1 MADVLRRAPAQKT
14 IKRFFTVIHDL
25 ENEAQNARCWTHPDF
40 CPRIIFNIDPEKSLL
55 IEKTVRQSKID
66 LHICPRSRFG
76 EIYSGL
82 FARRGSIIGW
92 HWSVMIWD
100 TLKVNKVGKNGVSF
114 RAYSFL
120 LFSQS
125 PIPSRSNHTLEC
137 ATHTHTHRHTHN
149 SLSLFFPIHVI
160 RSRATRI
167 EEKELSVPSDIRLFI
182 DNHFFFSMIAEMI
195 KLWLEMKH
203 TKNLF
208 HTKSNKKN
216 F

>member
-1 MADVLRRAPAQKT
+1 MTQKT
-14 IKRFFTVIHDL
+14 KLKMSDFEPIQIFVPESFF
-25 ENEAQNARCWTHPDF
+25 
-40 CPRIIFNIDPEKSLL
+40 FNIDPEKSLL

-137 ATHTHTHRHTHN
+137 APRTHTHTQL
-149 SLSLFFPIHVI
+149 SLSLLSHSRHSFVGYKDWRKRTFCSIWYQAFHWQPFFPFHE
-160 RSRATRI
+160 RRNDQTMARNGTY
-167 EEKELSVPSDIRLFI
+167 EKY
-182 DNHFFFSMIAEMI
+182 FSY
-195 KLWLEMKH
+195 
-203 TKNLF
+203 
-208 HTKSNKKN
+208 
-216 F
+216 